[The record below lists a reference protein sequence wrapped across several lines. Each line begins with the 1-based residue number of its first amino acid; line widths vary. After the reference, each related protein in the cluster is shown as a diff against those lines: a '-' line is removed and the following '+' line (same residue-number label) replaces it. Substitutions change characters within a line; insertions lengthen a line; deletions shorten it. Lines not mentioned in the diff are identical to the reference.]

1 MSILLKI
8 SASSTNLSVVIIIIC
23 YWWHCWYHDRNIKKK
38 WVTILRIKF
47 QQWTAAQ
54 LVAAHKPVGKAAL
67 LYFCRLYFAF
77 SSGTKN
83 YYFSGLAARKQ
94 EKKLLR
100 TVYLHYT
107 DLELP
112 SDASVQWALCDRIRS
127 DRLLG
132 NCSNHR
138 IEILWRLFSRAW
150 LICASSEHGGKTT
163 TYSTDY
169 FCPLFLFYF
178 HL

>member
-1 MSILLKI
+1 MALLVSWQKHKEKVSDNI
-8 SASSTNLSVVIIIIC
+8 EDQIPTVNSCSASGSPQTSR
-23 YWWHCWYHDRNIKKK
+23 Y
-38 WVTILRIKF
+38 
-47 QQWTAAQ
+47 
-54 LVAAHKPVGKAAL
+54 KAAL
-67 LYFCRLYFAF
+67 LPFCRLYFAF